1 MSEWSWT
8 AEYAYKLPA
17 ATMCEFCSVMDSLG
31 GGDWNRFASSLVS
44 DMTELRLLESTGKP
58 GRTQNVMWYWMNRN
72 GTVGDLLHILT
83 SLNLGRARD
92 IILSG
97 RPSICPLLPPRT
109 DPYIPRPPAEPLPEP
124 SPVPS
129 NWSDP
134 GKSQRWKASEQATVT
149 VNTPLPKPVLPRPPT
164 PPNILLTDVNQSSF
178 SSKDSWSKDPALLS
192 SMSSSMMTKS
202 LFFWPLHEL
211 RAGTCDF
218 ADSQKIGEGGFGCVY
233 RALMRHTEYAVKRL
247 KEDSNLD
254 WKSVRGTFHTEL
266 EKLYQYRHPNIVD
279 LAGGCVQDGV
289 YCLVYIYMPNGSLQ
303 DWLQCQDGTAP
314 LPWLRRLDV
323 ALGTARAIQFLHSS
337 KPSLIHGDIKSSN
350 ILLDEN
356 FVPKLGDFGLA
367 RFSQYSNNPGKS
379 CTIAKTKTLRGTL
392 AYLPDEYIKSG
403 QLSVELDTYSFGVV
417 LLEILTGRKALES
430 DGSAKPKYLK
440 DLVEEE
446 EEEECDVGEAEGRSL
461 RVADRICRC
470 HLDRKAGRYPGCL
483 PVQLCALACEC
494 LQRQRKRRPKMTKV
508 YEQLKTLR
516 TLGQASGPAGGQFDA
531 GSQIGGGSEPVD
543 ALAERLRSSSLSPV
557 EDTYRFASQL
567 HQPLDHGRS
576 QSHPRPSVSCAAR
589 PSLYHSRPER
599 RHGDCSSVPSLS
611 SYSRRCQPVESKESS
626 IDDGGGDSSS
636 FSQRRLPQWN
646 CDTKPSLPAYTPL
659 PLHKDS
665 RRLAPSGQTGLSR
678 PEAVSDSTGAAA
690 LSISGTSQDSSIP
703 SHQIIVNP
711 AKQRILE
718 QFELYNAGQIDSSE
732 LLCSNPRHADR
743 LSLER
748 RAPEE
753 SDDFD
758 FS

>member
-1 MSEWSWT
+1 M
-8 AEYAYKLPA
+8 
-17 ATMCEFCSVMDSLG
+17 V
-31 GGDWNRFASSLVS
+31 
-44 DMTELRLLESTGKP
+44 
-58 GRTQNVMWYWMNRN
+58 
-72 GTVGDLLHILT
+72 
-83 SLNLGRARD
+83 
-92 IILSG
+92 
-97 RPSICPLLPPRT
+97 
-109 DPYIPRPPAEPLPEP
+109 
-124 SPVPS
+124 
-129 NWSDP
+129 
-134 GKSQRWKASEQATVT
+134 
-149 VNTPLPKPVLPRPPT
+149 
-164 PPNILLTDVNQSSF
+164 
-178 SSKDSWSKDPALLS
+178 
-192 SMSSSMMTKS
+192 TKS

-289 YCLVYIYMPNGSLQ
+289 YCLVYVYMPNGSLQ
-303 DWLQCQDGTAP
+303 DRLQCQDGTSP

-367 RFSQYSNNPGKS
+367 RFSRYSHNPGKS
-379 CTIAKTKTLRGTL
+379 CTVAKTQSLRGTL

-430 DGSAKPKYLK
+430 GGSAKPKYLK

-446 EEEECDVGEAEGRSL
+446 EEEECDDDEAEGWSL

-483 PVQLCALACEC
+483 PVQLCSLA
-494 LQRQRKRRPKMTKV
+494 
-508 YEQLKTLR
+508 Y
-516 TLGQASGPAGGQFDA
+516 
-531 GSQIGGGSEPVD
+531 
-543 ALAERLRSSSLSPV
+543 
-557 EDTYRFASQL
+557 
-567 HQPLDHGRS
+567 
-576 QSHPRPSVSCAAR
+576 
-589 PSLYHSRPER
+589 
-599 RHGDCSSVPSLS
+599 
-611 SYSRRCQPVESKESS
+611 
-626 IDDGGGDSSS
+626 
-636 FSQRRLPQWN
+636 
-646 CDTKPSLPAYTPL
+646 
-659 PLHKDS
+659 
-665 RRLAPSGQTGLSR
+665 
-678 PEAVSDSTGAAA
+678 
-690 LSISGTSQDSSIP
+690 SSIP
-703 SHQIIVNP
+703 SHLIVVNP

-718 QFELYNAGQIDSSE
+718 QFALYNAGQIDSGE
-732 LLCSNPRHADR
+732 LLYSNPRHADR

-748 RAPEE
+748 CAPEE